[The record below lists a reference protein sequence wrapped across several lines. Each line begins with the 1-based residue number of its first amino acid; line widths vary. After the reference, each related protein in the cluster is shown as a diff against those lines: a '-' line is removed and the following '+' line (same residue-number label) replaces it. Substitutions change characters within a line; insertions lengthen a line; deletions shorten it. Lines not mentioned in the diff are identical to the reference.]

1 MFFYNLCSSSRGNS
15 SFLGDLNGG
24 ILFDAGIGPRSL
36 TKALGLV
43 GLCPEKIRA
52 IFVSHEHSDHV
63 QGLEAFSSRYG
74 IPVYGSR
81 GTIEALLNRRLLSGK
96 QPVFELDGPVEAGG
110 FLITPFA
117 TPHDAVQSVGFH
129 TDCPNGRSVAVCT
142 DLGHPSETVMQGIL
156 GCDFVMLES
165 NYDRKMLLNGP
176 YPPFLKQRVNSR
188 SGHLSNDQCAQ
199 TLEQLVLSGAT
210 RFALAHL
217 SEENN
222 RPELARAHSVEYL
235 ARRGMREGCD
245 YRLDVL
251 PRTTEGGRIDL
262 S

>member
-15 SFLGDLNGG
+15 SFLGDLTGG

-36 TKALGLV
+36 AKALGLV
-43 GLCPEKIRA
+43 GLRPETVRA
-52 IFVSHEHSDHV
+52 IFVSHEHSDHI
-63 QGLEAFSSRYG
+63 QGLDAFSSRYG
-74 IPVYGSR
+74 IPVYGSW
-81 GTIEALLNRRLLSGK
+81 GTLEALLSRRLLSGR
-96 QPVFELDGPVEAGG
+96 QPIFEMDGPVEAGG
-110 FLITPFA
+110 FLVTPFA
-117 TPHDAVQSVGFH
+117 TPHDAVQSIGFH
-129 TDCPNGRSVAVCT
+129 ADCPNGRSVAVCT

-165 NYDRKMLLNGP
+165 NYDRKMLLTGS

-199 TLEQLVLSGAT
+199 VLEQLVLSGTTQAV
-210 RFALAHL
+210 LAHL

-222 RPELARAHSVEYL
+222 RPELARAHSVDYL
-235 ARRGMREGCD
+235 ARRGIQEGSD
-245 YRLDVL
+245 YRIDVL
-251 PRTTEGGRIDL
+251 PRTTEGRRFDL